1 MEGGNGDALDQ
12 ILIKHKCRFEREKFV
27 ASLLSGDEIK
37 HATNTCREVSERE
50 LLEAWGELF

>member
-37 HATNTCREVSERE
+37 HATNTCEEK
-50 LLEAWGELF
+50 